1 MGLVQG
7 VTRSGLVCQSP
18 YGMASEGQEERIS
31 GFALRPQP
39 AARTKTIENNQE
51 IVAAQCAGFLPIH
64 SESGTTLD
72 L

>member
-7 VTRSGLVCQSP
+7 VTRSGLVCHSP
-18 YGMASEGQEERIS
+18 YGMASEGQERIS

-39 AARTKTIENNQE
+39 VARTKTIENNQE
-51 IVAAQCAGFLPIH
+51 IAAAGWAGFLPIH
-64 SESGTTLD
+64 SESGTALD